1 MEVKGGAF
9 ARFLGDLSEIDAV
22 LVYGPDRG
30 LVEERRR
37 QVMAAV
43 VDDTTDPFRVATLES
58 AAVRSDPARLGDEA
72 AAVAF
77 GGGRRLVLVS
87 AAGNDLADVF
97 KEFLSQPPAGGLVVV
112 EAGELAKGS
121 RLRSLF
127 EKGKRSAAVACY
139 HDEGGALEGLIR
151 SVLGESEQRAEPAA
165 LAYLVANLGG
175 DRGLSRREL
184 EKLALYVGQPGPVTL
199 AQAEAC
205 VGDGAAHVVDDVVMA
220 AGGGDF
226 ATLNLALER
235 SFNSGQAPVSIL
247 RAAARHFQRLS
258 LASDRV
264 NNGSDVKQALQ
275 SLRPPVFWKV
285 RDAFVSQLK
294 AWSTPRLMQALE
306 IITEAELLCKSTG
319 IPDRA
324 VCARALMRI
333 AQAARI
339 NVRSVG

>member
-1 MEVKGGAF
+1 
-9 ARFLGDLSEIDAV
+9 
-22 LVYGPDRG
+22 
-30 LVEERRR
+30 
-37 QVMAAV
+37 
-43 VDDTTDPFRVATLES
+43 
-58 AAVRSDPARLGDEA
+58 
-72 AAVAF
+72 
-77 GGGRRLVLVS
+77 
-87 AAGNDLADVF
+87 
-97 KEFLSQPPAGGLVVV
+97 
-112 EAGELAKGS
+112 
-121 RLRSLF
+121 
-127 EKGKRSAAVACY
+127 
-139 HDEGGALEGLIR
+139 
-151 SVLGESEQRAEPAA
+151 VLGESEQRAEPAA

-226 ATLNLALER
+226 ATLDLALER

>member
-1 MEVKGGAF
+1 
-9 ARFLGDLSEIDAV
+9 
-22 LVYGPDRG
+22 
-30 LVEERRR
+30 
-37 QVMAAV
+37 
-43 VDDTTDPFRVATLES
+43 
-58 AAVRSDPARLGDEA
+58 
-72 AAVAF
+72 
-77 GGGRRLVLVS
+77 
-87 AAGNDLADVF
+87 
-97 KEFLSQPPAGGLVVV
+97 
-112 EAGELAKGS
+112 
-121 RLRSLF
+121 
-127 EKGKRSAAVACY
+127 
-139 HDEGGALEGLIR
+139 
-151 SVLGESEQRAEPAA
+151 
-165 LAYLVANLGG
+165 
-175 DRGLSRREL
+175 
-184 EKLALYVGQPGPVTL
+184 
-199 AQAEAC
+199 
-205 VGDGAAHVVDDVVMA
+205 
-220 AGGGDF
+220 
-226 ATLNLALER
+226 
-235 SFNSGQAPVSIL
+235 VSIL